1 MRIDV
6 QQDGRFVQGMKLV
19 KKWPEAHSQRP
30 SFKLIPRFR
39 TFVIGPQDLIGGG
52 VASAE
57 IWMTMFYTVY
67 YTTFGHDV
75 TVAPAQL

>member
-6 QQDGRFVQGMKLV
+6 QQDGGFVQGMKLV

-39 TFVIGPQDLIGGG
+39 TFVIGPQDLIGG
-52 VASAE
+52 
-57 IWMTMFYTVY
+57 
-67 YTTFGHDV
+67 
-75 TVAPAQL
+75 